1 MPATP
6 ENHARDFL
14 RDLATA
20 QSEAARKEQ
29 FVTYLNQ
36 VFGTDDDNRRIIQ
49 EFNRGA
55 EKQLRIPRPDRAGGA
70 AGRADTQYRDIIIEF
85 ERDIKAP
92 AKLRHAEEQLRDY
105 FAGNYN
111 EGRRDEFRLIATDGV
126 RWRVY
131 GVVAEGYMG
140 KARIA
145 TAEVVLRPTE
155 SFDLDAGSAGGL
167 FTFLDRHLFR
177 TQQQQPTLDNILY
190 DFGDLSALFAGTFEA
205 LKSAYVDAQDR
216 PELKVAYRE
225 WRKFMSL
232 AYGSFDDS
240 PDVFVVHTY
249 LSIFSKLMAY
259 ELLSAGHA
267 PDLGGP
273 LMRQVLTGH
282 AFDGLQVENFV
293 ENDFYQWIAA
303 DDQAFAA
310 VLPALRRLADQL
322 GDYDY
327 RRTEADILKGIY
339 QSLVSK
345 ATKQALGEYYTPDWL
360 CQQVV
365 DSLHLAPDARVL
377 DPACGSGS
385 FLLAAV
391 RALTAADP
399 ARRVEDLC
407 QQVAGID
414 IHPLSVQ
421 IAKTTLLLA
430 LGQDRVRQAR
440 RKVRLRVYLANTLD
454 TPAGGQATF
463 FGEELRVI
471 INGRRLELPALL
483 LDHPGLFDVG
493 IRVAEKLAVQTQG
506 QPDASAATLARAIES
521 EHNASAPT
529 GLYTSFHF
537 VYRALKKAK
546 ETRHDSIW
554 HFLLRNTYQ
563 PFFLK
568 QQFDVVVGNP
578 PWFTYN
584 AVENADYQAK
594 LLRLARAYHLEPRRT
609 ALMPQLEIAAI
620 FLAHAASYLL
630 RRGGQLAFV
639 LPRSFLSADQ
649 HAATRLGTAQ
659 GFRLTGVW
667 DLAGVQPL
675 FPVPACVLFAE
686 ATPVPR
692 PLPPEGLPGRR
703 YAGRPR
709 RHNATWLE
717 AEARLTVAD
726 VTWRVAQTAGGSAL
740 VTSEGTD
747 AVLTAGSTPY
757 KSEFKNGATMFPRNF
772 FFIEPEGSLP
782 LDWHDRSITVKS
794 SAANDVDAKE
804 PWKQIKLRG
813 RINTNYLFRT
823 AQARH
828 LVPFAILAPPLVLLP
843 VLLAT
848 TTTDAGTA
856 RRQMQLFNPAE
867 LLERGDLDTA
877 DWFRQVE
884 TYWMRHRTETNE
896 RITAVNY
903 MNWQNKLTSQNFD
916 ATYIVLYSAS
926 AKDANAVVH
935 QRGTLDLEFVVDK
948 AAYAYFTH
956 NEAEAYYL
964 AAFLNSDWAN
974 EAMKPFQSTGLFG
987 ARDVSRKILDV
998 PLPRFSSAN
1007 AQHQALAALGREAA
1021 AAVADYVTET
1031 GVARTNYAV
1040 GQVRRHL
1047 RQVVLADLL
1056 PQIDAALAA
1065 LLPGAA
1071 ALDGVRVLDTA
1082 LTVPDSVA
1090 GE

>member
-1 MPATP
+1 MSTH
-6 ENHARDFL
+6 ENQARDFL
-14 RDLATA
+14 RHLSTA

-36 VFGTDDDNRRIIQ
+36 VFGADEENRKIIQ

-55 EKQLRIPRPDRAGGA
+55 EKQLRIPRPERAGGA

-92 AKLRHAEEQLRDY
+92 AKLSHAEDQLRDY
-105 FAGNYN
+105 FAANYN
-111 EGRRDEFRLIATDGV
+111 AGRRDEFRLIATDGV

-131 GVVAEGYMG
+131 GVAASSYVG
-140 KARIA
+140 
-145 TAEVVLRPTE
+145 
-155 SFDLDAGSAGGL
+155 AGSLTSEMVKFGEPEVFVLASETAAG
-167 FTFLDRHLFR
+167 FFAFIDRHLFR

-190 DFGDLSALFAGTFEA
+190 DFGDSSALYASTFEA
-205 LKSAYVDAQDR
+205 LKSAYQDAATR

-259 ELLSAGHA
+259 ELLSAGQN

-282 AFDGLQVENFV
+282 AFDNLQVENFV

-310 VLPALRRLADQL
+310 VLPALRRLAAQL
-322 GDYDY
+322 ADYDY

-365 DSLHLAPDARVL
+365 DSLHLAPEARVL

-391 RALTAADP
+391 RALVAADP
-399 ARRVEDLC
+399 ARSVEDLC

-430 LGQDRVRQAR
+430 LGQERVSQAR

-454 TPAGGQATF
+454 TPAGG
-463 FGEELRVI
+463 RVGLFEDEMSVY
-471 INGRRLELPALL
+471 INGRRLGLPALL
-483 LDHPGLFDVG
+483 LDHPALFDVG
-493 IRVAEKLAVQTQG
+493 IRISEKLAVQTKG
-506 QPDASAATLARAIES
+506 LADAPADTLARAIKN

-529 GLYTSFHF
+529 GLYNAFHF

-554 HFLLRNTYQ
+554 QFLLRNTYQ

-584 AVENADYQAK
+584 AVENADYQKK
-594 LLRLARAYHLEPRRT
+594 LLRLAVAYHLKPTRK

-620 FLAHAASYLL
+620 FMAHAASYLL
-630 RRGGQLAFV
+630 RAGGRLAFV

-667 DLAGVQPL
+667 DLKAVQPL

-686 ATPVPR
+686 ASPVPY
-692 PLPPEGLPGRR
+692 PIPAEGLPGRH
-703 YAGRPR
+703 YTGRPR
-709 RHNATWLE
+709 RHNATWPE
-717 AEARLTVAD
+717 AEPRLTVQK
-726 VTWRVAQTAGGSAL
+726 VTWHVAQNKSSSAL
-740 VTSEGTD
+740 TTNEVSDVPTTGGTF
-747 AVLTAGSTPY
+747 Y
-757 KSEFKNGATMFPRNF
+757 KEMFKNGAVAYPRNF
-772 FFIEPEGSLP
+772 FFIKPEGTIP
-782 LDWHDRSITVKS
+782 LDWVDRSISVRS
-794 SAANDVDAKE
+794 DEANDKDAKE
-804 PWKQIKLRG
+804 PWKSVKLKG
-813 RINTNYLFRT
+813 RINTNFLFRT
-823 AQARH
+823 ALAKN
-828 LVPFAILAPPLVLLP
+828 LVPFGLLNPALIVLPVVVQPNPASQAENPPLVP
-843 VLLAT
+843 VIYT
-848 TTTDAGTA
+848 PD
-856 RRQMQLFNPAE
+856 E
-867 LLERGDLDTA
+867 LRELGQLDTA
-877 DWFRQVE
+877 HWFEQVE
-884 TYWMRHRTETNE
+884 KSWDKHRTEKNGK
-896 RITAVNY
+896 ITATKY
-903 MNWQNKLTSQNFD
+903 LNWQNKLTDQQVQ
-916 ATYIVLYSAS
+916 APYVVIYSAS
-926 AKDANAVVH
+926 GKDANAYAL
-935 QRGTLDLEFVVDK
+935 RRKELDLPFFADNKSYVF
-948 AAYAYFTH
+948 YTS
-956 NEAEAYYL
+956 NEEEAHYL
-964 AAFLNSDWAN
+964 SAFLNSNQAN
-974 EAMKPFQSTGLFG
+974 EDMKPFQSTGLFG
-987 ARDVSRKILDV
+987 ARDVHRKILDV
-998 PLPRFSSAN
+998 PLPRFSAAN
-1007 AQHQALAALGREAA
+1007 AQHQVLAALGREAA
-1021 AAVADYVTET
+1021 AAVAAYVAES
-1031 GVARTNYAV
+1031 GVARTDYAV
-1040 GQVRRHL
+1040 GKVRRHL
-1047 RQVVLADLL
+1047 RQVVLVELL
-1056 PQIDAALAA
+1056 PQIDAALAN
-1065 LLPGAA
+1065 LLPGASA
-1071 ALDGVRVLDTA
+1071 VV
-1082 LTVPDSVA
+1082 
-1090 GE
+1090 E